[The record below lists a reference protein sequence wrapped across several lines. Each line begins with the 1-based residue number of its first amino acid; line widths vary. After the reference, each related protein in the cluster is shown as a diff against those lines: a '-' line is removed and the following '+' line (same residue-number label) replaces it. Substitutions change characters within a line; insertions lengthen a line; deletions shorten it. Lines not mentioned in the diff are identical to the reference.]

1 MVVIGIEWDFM
12 EILNIRCAIHIYIYI
27 YLLYN
32 GNIMGY
38 MNELHNQ
45 QWIVWVYLKIWY
57 NYV

>member
-1 MVVIGIEWDFM
+1 MGVIGIEWDFM
-12 EILNIRCAIHIYIYI
+12 EILNIRCAIYI

-45 QWIVWVYLKIWY
+45 QWIIWVYLKIWY

>member
-12 EILNIRCAIHIYIYI
+12 EILNIRCAIHIYI